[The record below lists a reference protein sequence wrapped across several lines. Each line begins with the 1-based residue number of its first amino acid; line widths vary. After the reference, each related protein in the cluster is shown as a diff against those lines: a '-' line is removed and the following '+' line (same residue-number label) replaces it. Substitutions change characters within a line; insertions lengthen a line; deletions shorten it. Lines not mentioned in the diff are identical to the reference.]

1 MKKCFSLLLA
11 LWMALGLAACSSSS
25 AIRYDIP
32 SPISNLDPQFA
43 TDDAARMVIS
53 QVFEGLFRQLPSGE
67 VEPALAESYILSE
80 DGLTYTF
87 RLRQDAQWSGN
98 GVRVSSGGWEEGTP
112 VTAHDFVFAL
122 RRMFDPAARSPFAA
136 EFSRIQNAQRILDG
150 EVDYQSLGVQ
160 ALDDYTLQIRLDR
173 PDNLLPQRLAASYAM
188 PCNEE
193 FFLSTKGRYGLDADM
208 LLYNGPFYIRKW
220 SHDEYVSMRRNP
232 EYVSEK
238 ETIAGG
244 IAFYIQE
251 DGLDLD
257 RLLDGEIDAMPV
269 TADEL
274 DTVAEQGLSYD
285 SFEDTVWVLLL
296 NNQWNLGTEEE
307 PLYPFGEGDIRRAI
321 SHTVDR
327 SLFSGQ
333 LAANLRPASTLVP
346 SAIFFL
352 GWPYRTLAGEESPIV
367 TSSELAKRYQVTGL
381 ENLGLE
387 RLPTLTLLVPDTGNL
402 PQVAGYL
409 QQGITQSLSVYCGLE
424 VVPQEELDS
433 RVASGRFQLAVYPL
447 TADYA
452 SPEAF
457 LGAFTSGSGANF
469 QGYADPTFDAL
480 LEEASGLS
488 GRELL
493 ATYQQAEE
501 RLLSEGGAIP
511 LFFETSYYAAAQGV
525 SGLQFSP
532 FLSGFSFRDAVK
544 N

>member
-150 EVDYQSLGVQ
+150 ELDYQSLGVQ

-188 PCNEE
+188 PCNEA
-193 FFLSTKGRYGLDADM
+193 FFRSTTARYGLA
-208 LLYNGPFYIRKW
+208 LENLIFNGPFYLRSW
-220 SHDEYVSMRRNP
+220 TESQLSLRQNSVYASPDPAEGFGVNFYVAQGDP
-232 EYVSEK
+232 EQRFLSGDTDAAQVSFSG
-238 ETIAGG
+238 AN
-244 IAFYIQE
+244 
-251 DGLDLD
+251 
-257 RLLDGEIDAMPV
+257 
-269 TADEL
+269 TAQS
-274 DTVAEQGLSYD
+274 QGAAIS